1 MALFRGPSVPSFA
14 RMSPAV
20 TVGTS
25 TSEFCTQLVT
35 AGATSLPPQVARAA
49 RRSLFNVLGT
59 SVGAARTT
67 AVEVLLAT
75 AREQDGTGDVTVA
88 GRDDTVDAYWGAL
101 LAGTAAHLDDF
112 DDTHLATVIH
122 PGAAVLGTLLALAP
136 ELDVDGERYLTAF
149 ALGCESQLRIGNAV
163 SPKHYDRGW
172 HITGTCG
179 VFGAAVSASL
189 LLGLSAAQLE
199 QALAIVS
206 TMVLGHRE
214 GFGSMTK
221 PFHPGKAAANGV
233 LAARLAAAGLTGIA
247 DPLGDGGVLPVFA
260 DGVDRSELTGSWDR
274 DWELEYNAFK
284 PYPCGIVAHPAIDA
298 ARAASAELDDPAAIT
313 AVELTCH
320 PLVPELMGRRQPR
333 DGLQARFSAYH
344 AAAVGLLD
352 GQVGLV
358 QFGDDRAVAPDVERL
373 RGQITLLPSD
383 DCARDEATIRVERAG
398 RDPISVHVPHARG
411 SLDRPLTH
419 EELFDKVDRLVE
431 PVLGTGAARRIAAA
445 VDALAG
451 AAGLD
456 QLVAAIRPGGFNE
469 GKAN

>member
-1 MALFRGPSVPSFA
+1 
-14 RMSPAV
+14 MSPAA

-25 TSEFCTQLVT
+25 TSEFCRRLVT
-35 AGATSLPPQVARAA
+35 ASATPLPPQVSRAA

-59 SVGAARTT
+59 AVGAARTT
-67 AVEVLLAT
+67 AVDVLLAT
-75 AREQDGTGDVTVA
+75 AREQDGTGDVAVA
-88 GRDDTVDAYWGAL
+88 GRDDTVDAHWGAL
-101 LAGTAAHLDDF
+101 IAGTAAHLDDF

-122 PGAAVLGTLLALAP
+122 PGAAVLGTLIALAP

-163 SPKHYDRGW
+163 SPSHYDRGW

-221 PFHPGKAAANGV
+221 PLHPGKAAANGV
-233 LAARLAAAGLTGIA
+233 LAARLAGVGMTGIA
-247 DPLGDGGVLPVFA
+247 DPLGAGGVLPVFA
-260 DGVDRSELTGSWDR
+260 DAVDRCELAGSWEQ
-274 DWELEYNAFK
+274 DWELEFNAFK

-298 ARAASAELDDPAAIT
+298 ACAASAELDDPAAIT
-313 AVELTCH
+313 SVELTCH
-320 PLVPELMGRRQPR
+320 PLVPELMGRRQPQ

-352 GQVGLV
+352 GQVGLA
-358 QFGDDRAVAPDVERL
+358 QFGDDRAVETDVERL
-373 RGQITLLPSD
+373 RELITLRPTD
-383 DCARDEATIRVERAG
+383 GCARDEATIRVDRAD
-398 RDPISVHVPHARG
+398 RAPICVHVPHARG
-411 SLDRPLTH
+411 SLDRPLTD

-431 PVLGTGAARRIAAA
+431 PVLGTGAARRVAAA

-451 AAGLD
+451 ATGLD
-456 QLVAAIRPGGFNE
+456 AVIAAIRPGRISE
-469 GKAN
+469 GR